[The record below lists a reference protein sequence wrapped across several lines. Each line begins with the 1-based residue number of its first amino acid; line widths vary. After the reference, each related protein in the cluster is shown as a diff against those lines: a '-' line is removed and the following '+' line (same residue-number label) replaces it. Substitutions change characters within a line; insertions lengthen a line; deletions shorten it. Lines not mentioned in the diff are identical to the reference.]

1 MDDNIYSF
9 IRDEE
14 GVKNVDDKLS
24 KQIITVS
31 KKDMIEACSRVSQGI
46 IDSLKDNGAPV
57 EMLISESMTQT
68 LYMISLIKELFDKE
82 GEENGQRSE
91 LD

>member
-14 GVKNVDDKLS
+14 GIEETKTKFE
-24 KQIITVS
+24 QQRITVS
-31 KKDMIEACSRVSQGI
+31 KKDMIEACARVSKDI

-68 LYMISLIKELFDKE
+68 LYMVSLIKELFDKE
-82 GEENGQRSE
+82 GE
-91 LD
+91 D